1 MNRETFLT
9 LNKTRLFTAKQ
20 VVDIVRFEVDKAKN
34 PWNYC
39 SNCEG
44 RLIYSHRVTINSW
57 SYICQKCK
65 TTHHI
70 TEDEKTK
77 ERKIDVYDQQGELR
91 SNQDRDPG

>member
-9 LNKTRLFTAKQ
+9 LNKTRLFTAEQ
-20 VVDIVRFEVDKAKN
+20 VVDIIQSEINKVKR
-34 PWNYC
+34 PWEYC
-39 SNCEG
+39 SECEDK
-44 RLIYSHRVTINSW
+44 LLYSHRVTINSW

-77 ERKIDVYDQQGELR
+77 ERKIDVYDQQGEFR
-91 SNQDRDPG
+91 TPAPEQS